1 MRINVYGVIF
11 LVLCISLLTV
21 NISAKEENHV
31 KTEKNVNQI
40 LAVYCNEHS
49 TITVSPKS
57 EGYAVTVLS
66 NKGRGNTEVSFSV
79 IRLLEKEARARDNED
94 DDEKSQSARFTISV
108 DPPSQELSLP
118 NNVVKYTVTVTS
130 VKGFRKK
137 VILGVEGLPEG
148 SAAIFNPKEGR
159 PQPVFRSNLKIVINY
174 PTSPGSYEFTVY
186 AIHGKEVQKATTTL
200 IVEATLTTTTTVTES
215 IRQLGVIA
223 ETDRLN
229 CNIGD
234 NVEVFGRVYLKHSS
248 SPSKA
253 TVSIQIL
260 DQDGITI
267 HVVALELSVGGYFS
281 DKFMIGSD
289 ALPGTYT
296 VFVTA
301 SAEGFKD
308 GFSRTVFTVGSSP
321 EPSIVIDSVYTTSV
335 NGEEKEVFQQGESV
349 VIWVLVNNS
358 GKNLREGFI
367 WVEVTD
373 PRGIPIMVSAFG
385 SSINYMEPTKVWV
398 QVKLSRNTT
407 LGLYEVNTLV
417 STGYI
422 SKGGKFIA
430 SKDTAFI
437 VS

>member
-21 NISAKEENHV
+21 NISAKEENEA
-31 KTEKNVNQI
+31 KTEKNVNPI
-40 LAVYCNEHS
+40 LAVYCSEHS

-79 IRLLEKEARARDNED
+79 IRPLEN
-94 DDEKSQSARFTISV
+94 DDEEDYEYDDEESQSARFILNV
-108 DPPSQELSLP
+108 DPPSQKLSLP
-118 NNVVKYTVTVTS
+118 NNAVEYTVTVTG
-130 VKGFRKK
+130 VKGFRRK

-148 SAAIFNPKEGR
+148 AAAIFNPKEGR
-159 PQPVFRSNLKIVINY
+159 PQPVFRSNLKIVINH
-174 PTSPGSYEFTVY
+174 PASPGSYKFTVY
-186 AIHGKEVQKATTTL
+186 AIHGTEVQKATTTL
-200 IVEATLTTTTTVTES
+200 IVEATFTTTTTVMES
-215 IRQLGVIA
+215 IRQLGVIV

-229 CNIGD
+229 YNIGD
-234 NVEVFGRVYLKHSS
+234 SVEVFGRVYLRHSS

-260 DQDGITI
+260 DQEGITI
-267 HVVALELSVGGYFS
+267 HVVTLELSVGGYFS
-281 DKFMIGSD
+281 EKFMIDSN
-289 ALPGTYT
+289 ANPGTYT

-335 NGEEKEVFQQGESV
+335 NGEEREVFQQGESV

-385 SSINYMEPTKVWV
+385 GSINYMEQTKVWV

>member
-1 MRINVYGVIF
+1 MRINVYGIIF

-21 NISAKEENHV
+21 NISAKEEDHV
-31 KTEKNVNQI
+31 KAEKNVNPI

-49 TITVSPKS
+49 TIIVSPKS

-79 IRLLEKEARARDNED
+79 VLPLEKRARADDED
-94 DDEKSQSARFTISV
+94 DDEKSQSARFIISV
-108 DPPSQELSLP
+108 DPPSQKLSLP
-118 NNVVKYTVTVTS
+118 NNVVEYTVTVTS

-148 SAAIFNPKEGR
+148 SVVIFNPKEGR

-200 IVEATLTTTTTVTES
+200 IVEATFTTTTTVMES
-215 IRQLGVIA
+215 RKQLGVIV

-229 CNIGD
+229 YNIGD
-234 NVEVFGRVYLKHSS
+234 NVEVFGRVYLRHSS

-260 DQDGITI
+260 DQEGITI
-267 HVVALELSVGGYFS
+267 HVVTLELSVGGYFS
-281 DKFMIGSD
+281 EKFMIDSN
-289 ALPGTYT
+289 ANPGTYT

-335 NGEEKEVFQQGESV
+335 NGEEKEVFQQGESI

-358 GKNLREGFI
+358 GKKLREGFI

-385 SSINYMEPTKVWV
+385 SSIDYMEQTKVWV

-430 SKDTAFI
+430 SKDAAFI